1 MDKNHAIRI
10 LDSDPNNL
18 QALAVL
24 VPEALAQ
31 KNWNV
36 ALNLL
41 SRRVRLKKTVEDF
54 KYLAYVSSQLRLP
67 RTTAIYLIA
76 AKGCGDGAASLRQ
89 TASEEWLKL
98 RQNLLNSSSQVA
110 ELYSQLDASA
120 SLTESL
126 LKRLIEIPDPKAR
139 APLYEEV
146 LSEGAPVAW
155 MLYYASDM
163 IQLNR
168 LQLALDAATAALLA
182 EDISLGNLANLSAAF
197 IAKRDP
203 AELTPVAQAAV
214 NIYPKD
220 AAAWINLGGAFD
232 VMKRPWEAIRACDT
246 ALTLDH
252 QNASALNNLGNA
264 WKNAG
269 DSAKAADAYRRA
281 LNILNWEDRKIL
293 SNYLLSLQYTD
304 TYTAEEKAAE
314 HHKYGE
320 LFPIKKPVPRRQ
332 GVSKSGSLKI
342 GFVSADFMS
351 HSCSYFLTPL
361 WRRLK
366 ARGISIT
373 AYDNA
378 THQDNVTTLMASL
391 ADHWCSISETADQD
405 LLEQI
410 SRDEIDVLIDPA
422 GHTSKNRLGVFG
434 LQAAPVQLTWL
445 GHPNTTGLTQMD
457 FRVTDEICD
466 PPGVDS
472 LYTET
477 LYRMPLQTFGVYEP
491 LVNKPGLAES
501 TEYAVQGPPV
511 SKNRYITFGSCNNI
525 AKINDKVIST
535 WCRILH
541 AVPNS
546 RLLLESPGLNQREF
560 RKALE
565 ARFDA
570 SGMDVSRLQLCER
583 DYRKQYL
590 IYNEI
595 DICLDPFPCN
605 GGTTSFDLL
614 WMGAPLVTL
623 RGDIFVSRMGTML
636 LTHLQRQAWIAND
649 LDHYVEIA
657 TALAQS
663 EEALASARLG
673 QRQMMTNSALMNAE
687 AFGDQFADLLWSLAY
702 TGEPPVATQS

>member
-1 MDKNHAIRI
+1 MTQ
-10 LDSDPNNL
+10 P
-18 QALAVL
+18 
-24 VPEALAQ
+24 
-31 KNWNV
+31 
-36 ALNLL
+36 
-41 SRRVRLKKTVEDF
+41 
-54 KYLAYVSSQLRLP
+54 
-67 RTTAIYLIA
+67 
-76 AKGCGDGAASLRQ
+76 
-89 TASEEWLKL
+89 
-98 RQNLLNSSSQVA
+98 
-110 ELYSQLDASA
+110 
-120 SLTESL
+120 L
-126 LKRLIEIPDPKAR
+126 LKRLLDSPDPAAR
-139 APLYEEV
+139 VPLYEEV
-146 LSEGAPVAW
+146 LSGGAPVAW

-163 IQLNR
+163 ITLNR
-168 LQLALDAATAALLA
+168 LQLAMDASTAALLA
-182 EDISLGNLANLSAAF
+182 EDISLGNLANISAAF
-197 IAKRDP
+197 IAKRDQT
-203 AELTPVAQAAV
+203 ELTPVAQAAV

-246 ALTLDH
+246 ALTLDS
-252 QNASALNNLGNA
+252 QSAQALNNLGNA

-269 DSAKAADAYRRA
+269 DSGKAADAYRRA
-281 LNILNWEDRKIL
+281 LNILDWKDRKIL
-293 SNYLLSLQYTD
+293 SNYLLALQYAD
-304 TYTAEEKAAE
+304 GYTNAEKAAE
-314 HHKYGE
+314 HRRYGA
-320 LFPIKKPVPRRQ
+320 LFPHTTAMRRRP
-332 GVSKSGSLKI
+332 GVAQSSILKV

-351 HSCSYFLTPL
+351 HSCSYFLFPL

-378 THQDNVTTLMASL
+378 THQDGVTKLMASL
-391 ADHWCSISETADQD
+391 ADEWCPVAEMADQE
-405 LLEQI
+405 LVRQI
-410 SRDEIDVLIDPA
+410 SRDKIDVLIDPA

-434 LQAAPVQLTWL
+434 LRAAPVQLTWL

-457 FRVTDEICD
+457 FRVTDKICD
-466 PPGVDS
+466 PPGVEA

-477 LYRMPLQTFGVYEP
+477 LYRMPASTFGVYEP
-491 LVNKPGLAES
+491 LVNKPGLAAS
-501 TEYAVQGPPV
+501 NEYAVQEPPV
-511 SKNRYITFGSCNNI
+511 SKNGYITFGSCNNI
-525 AKINDKVIST
+525 AKINDRVIRT

-560 RKALE
+560 RKAFE
-565 ARFDA
+565 SRFNA
-570 SGMDVSRLQLCER
+570 YGIDVSRLQLCER

-636 LTHLQRQAWIAND
+636 LTHLQRQAWIADD
-649 LDHYVEIA
+649 LDQYVEIA

-673 QRQMMTNSALMNAE
+673 QRQMMADSALMNAE
-687 AFGDQFADLLWSLAY
+687 VYGDQFADLLWSLADS
-702 TGEPPVATQS
+702 GEPPVATQS